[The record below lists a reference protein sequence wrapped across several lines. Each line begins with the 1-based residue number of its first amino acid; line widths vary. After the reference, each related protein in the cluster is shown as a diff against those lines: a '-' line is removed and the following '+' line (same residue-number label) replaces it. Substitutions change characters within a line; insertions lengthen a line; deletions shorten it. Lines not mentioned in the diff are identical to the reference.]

1 MGEKIEEKIKI
12 SILLGLYGDLLT
24 DIQKKYTDIYFNE
37 DLTLAEIG
45 NNENVTRQAVSA
57 ILIKSKSKLLE
68 YEEKLGFMQKEENIK
83 ELLKKLENGAT
94 EDQKK
99 LIKKIGNELDI

>member
-1 MGEKIEEKIKI
+1 
-12 SILLGLYGDLLT
+12 
-24 DIQKKYTDIYFNE
+24 
-37 DLTLAEIG
+37 
-45 NNENVTRQAVSA
+45 
-57 ILIKSKSKLLE
+57 
-68 YEEKLGFMQKEENIK
+68 MQKEKNIK